1 MSRWI
6 FVAALASASCGASTQ
21 SLTADTTDYEL
32 YRRTRTA
39 TTSEGRLS
47 ASFEYLEREPDGRW
61 NAEVKA
67 WFNRAE
73 PLYYEASSASAP
85 GLEAY
90 MSALPRGPHV
100 KLAAERLLEIR
111 AGARMARERDSEL
124 LDEAL
129 GVEQKLADADEMR
142 RAVVREIRD
151 WSNRLATIPSFGMP
165 TSELPHETIHHFRVL
180 EPVATCADE
189 RCSKALS
196 LPYAIPDGKR
206 LSPRKVRVRRG
217 ADAGSGQRRQR
228 AAARP
233 RASGAGSTSAT
244 TNGRF
249 VPTMPKPEPK
259 PSPGRCRSS
268 SRRWAP
274 SFAGAECQREAV
286 SPVVLERECRGV
298 RVQMQAAPTP
308 ESDDEL
314 RVEPTTKHGP

>member
-6 FVAALASASCGASTQ
+6 FVAALASVSCGASTQ

-61 NAEVKA
+61 NAEVEA

-90 MSALPRGPHV
+90 MSALPRGPHA

-180 EPVATCADE
+180 EPVAKCADE

-196 LPYAIPDGKR
+196 FPYAIPDGKR
-206 LSPRKVRVRRG
+206 LSPRKVVFDVELTLVRGNVASARLRG
-217 ADAGSGQRRQR
+217 PELWSRLYECHDKRPVRPDDAQARTEAIAR
-228 AAARP
+228 A
-233 RASGAGSTSAT
+233 
-244 TNGRF
+244 
-249 VPTMPKPEPK
+249 VQIVE
-259 PSPGRCRSS
+259 SS
-268 SRRWAP
+268 LGP
-274 SFAGAECQREAV
+274 SFAAAECQREAV
-286 SPVVLERECRGV
+286 SPVVLERECGGV
-298 RVQMQAAPTP
+298 RVQMQAAATP